1 MTPDRTMVLTVATE
15 MAVIAALMW
24 VTGKLLDRRQKRR
37 AVRRAWLR
45 DFEAE
50 ARERDGRQP

>member
-1 MTPDRTMVLTVATE
+1 MTPDRTMVLTVGAE
-15 MAVIAALMW
+15 LLAIAALMW
-24 VTGKLLDRRQKRR
+24 GAGRLLDRRQKRR

-50 ARERDGRQP
+50 ARERNRREQ

>member
-1 MTPDRTMVLTVATE
+1 MTPDRTMVLTVAAE
-15 MAVIAALMW
+15 MAVIAAAMW

-50 ARERDGRQP
+50 ARERDRRQP

>member
-15 MAVIAALMW
+15 LLALAAVMW
-24 VTGKLLDRRQKRR
+24 ATGKLLDRRQKRR

-45 DFEAE
+45 DFDAE
-50 ARERDGRQP
+50 ARERDGRRP